1 MLAAVHV
8 QLQLRIVDD
17 DGTVFT
23 DTEIL
28 RFRKSPGRLEA
39 LDLSL
44 QEGRTLQEHLQRQV
58 VTARGAAYVNQH
70 RRCSALRP
78 PVVQ

>member
-1 MLAAVHV
+1 MPATVHV
-8 QLQLRIVDD
+8 QLQLRIVGDE
-17 DGTVFT
+17 GTVFT

-44 QEGRTLQEHLQRQV
+44 QEGKTLQEVLPYF
-58 VTARGAAYVNQH
+58 ARFFVEAADPSI
-70 RRCSALRP
+70 R
-78 PVVQ
+78 

>member
-1 MLAAVHV
+1 MPATVHV
-8 QLQLRIVDD
+8 QLQLWIVRDN
-17 DGTVFT
+17 GTVFT

-44 QEGRTLQEHLQRQV
+44 QEGKTLQEVLPYFAWFFV
-58 VTARGAAYVNQH
+58 EAADPSI
-70 RRCSALRP
+70 R
-78 PVVQ
+78 